1 MSHLLISSYVNEAH
15 ILETMFDLV
24 LTMLLMYPGSTT
36 TIQKTVLARYDTI
49 YQCEHA
55 KDFINIKYNSSL
67 ECVKVGKKK
76 V

>member
-1 MSHLLISSYVNEAH
+1 MSHLLMSNYVNEAH

-36 TIQKTVLARYDTI
+36 TIQKTVLARYETI

-76 V
+76 I

>member
-1 MSHLLISSYVNEAH
+1 MRSYVIGAL

-24 LTMLLMYPGSTT
+24 LTMLLMYPGSAT

-49 YQCEHA
+49 QQCEHA
-55 KDFINIKYNSSL
+55 KDYINIKYNSSL

-76 V
+76 I

>member
-1 MSHLLISSYVNEAH
+1 MSNYVNEAH

-36 TIQKTVLARYDTI
+36 TIQKTVLARYETI

-76 V
+76 I

>member
-1 MSHLLISSYVNEAH
+1 MRSYVIGAL

-24 LTMLLMYPGSTT
+24 LTMLLMYPGSAT

-49 YQCEHA
+49 QQCEHA
-55 KDFINIKYNSSL
+55 KDYINIKYNSSL

-76 V
+76 L

>member
-1 MSHLLISSYVNEAH
+1 MSNYVNEAH

-36 TIQKTVLARYDTI
+36 TIQKTVLARYETI